1 MEREPPLLELFEDKW
16 KDLKS
21 IRDFIRLPVLYHPLP
36 GESNPDASPRD
47 ISALKIDAVVEE
59 GMRVHELD
67 EIRARLEMLQKSIPP
82 ISLGDAASSA
92 PSQHVLHCS
101 KKHKA
106 ADAVVEQKRARK

>member
-21 IRDFIRLPVLYHPLP
+21 IRDFIRLPVLYH
-36 GESNPDASPRD
+36 PDASPRD

-101 KKHKA
+101 KKRKA

>member
-21 IRDFIRLPVLYHPLP
+21 IRDFIRLPVLYHR
-36 GESNPDASPRD
+36 SNPDASPRD

-101 KKHKA
+101 KKRKA